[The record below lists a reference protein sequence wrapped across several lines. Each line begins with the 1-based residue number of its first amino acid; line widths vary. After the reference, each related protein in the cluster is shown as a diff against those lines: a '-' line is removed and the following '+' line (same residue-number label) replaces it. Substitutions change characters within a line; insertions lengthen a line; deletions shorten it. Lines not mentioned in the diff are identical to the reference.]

1 MNLMTQTDFIK
12 TFESFSPKDR
22 RTIARKIQVRLL
34 DDLFE
39 ELDAEMPDID
49 MSAEEI
55 QEEIRAYRNEN
66 RKPVRQCPTGRNFVA
81 TFRQPFF

>member
-22 RTIARKIQVRLL
+22 RTIAKKIQVRLL
-34 DDLFE
+34 DDFFE
-39 ELDAEMPDID
+39 ELDAEMPDVE

-55 QEEIRAYRNEN
+55 QEEINAYRNEKKAQN
-66 RKPVRQCPTGRNFVA
+66 RP
-81 TFRQPFF
+81 